1 MTEASFIVPALN
13 EEEYIEN
20 SLKSLVTQK
29 SCVDFELIVVD
40 GDSHDNTPRLAKKY
54 ADKVLSVPEH
64 GIWLARNRGASI
76 AKGEILIF
84 IDADTAAPPNYLEAI
99 HAILQDEEICAL
111 SCAFRF
117 DRRSKPLK
125 IVQDMANNYLL
136 TKSLLGQGEL
146 LGFNAAISRRAF
158 SKTGG
163 FPNAPLEDAAMA
175 KKLRHDGKLVYLPEP
190 RVTTSARRIRR
201 GGILNAIM
209 YYASLGLVTD
219 FPVAPTRYL
228 ARYRK
233 YIPVR

>member
-13 EEEYIEN
+13 EEEYIEDC
-20 SLKSLVTQK
+20 LKSIVTQR

-40 GDSHDNTPRLAKKY
+40 GDSKDNTPRIAKKY
-54 ADKVLSVPEH
+54 ANKVLSVPEP
-64 GIWLARNRGASI
+64 GIWLARNKGALI
-76 AKGEILIF
+76 AKGELLIF

-99 HAILQDEEICAL
+99 HAVLEDEEISAL

-117 DRRSKPLK
+117 DRRSKSLK
-125 IVQDMANNYLL
+125 IIQDMANNYLL
-136 TKSLLGQGEL
+136 TKSLIGQGEL
-146 LGFNAAISRRAF
+146 LGFNAAMSRRAF
-158 SKTGG
+158 SRTGG
-163 FPNAPLEDAAMA
+163 FPRAPLEDAAMA

-190 RVTTSARRIRR
+190 RVITSSRRIYR
-201 GGILNAIM
+201 GGILNAVM

-219 FPVAPTRYL
+219 FPASPTRYL